1 MPYKFKKSQESA
13 KNDKY
18 VMELYLSGEI
28 TKRTAKR
35 MIEKNNAGEPMSD
48 EEFNALFNLGW
59 YEDAI
64 DQGKTAWLKSENLY
78 KV

>member
-1 MPYKFKKSQESA
+1 MTYKFKKSNESA
-13 KNDKY
+13 RNDKY
-18 VMELYLSGEI
+18 TMELYLFGKI

-35 MIEKNNAGEPMSD
+35 MIEKNNGGEPISD
-48 EEFNALFNLGW
+48 EDFNALFNLGW
-59 YEDAI
+59 YDEAI